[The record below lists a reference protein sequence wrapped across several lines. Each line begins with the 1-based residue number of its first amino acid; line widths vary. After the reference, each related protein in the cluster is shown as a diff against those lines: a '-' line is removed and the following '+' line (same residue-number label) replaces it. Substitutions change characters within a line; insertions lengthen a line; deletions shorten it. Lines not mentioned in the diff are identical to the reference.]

1 MNWRRSRGRLVDPCV
16 TGRASA
22 GSRVLLIEEIVSAVR
37 AGDDGRIG
45 HLLREFSVK
54 ADIASLF
61 ALRDALNCDLLADEP
76 SSQ

>member
-1 MNWRRSRGRLVDPCV
+1 M
-16 TGRASA
+16 
-22 GSRVLLIEEIVSAVR
+22 SAVR